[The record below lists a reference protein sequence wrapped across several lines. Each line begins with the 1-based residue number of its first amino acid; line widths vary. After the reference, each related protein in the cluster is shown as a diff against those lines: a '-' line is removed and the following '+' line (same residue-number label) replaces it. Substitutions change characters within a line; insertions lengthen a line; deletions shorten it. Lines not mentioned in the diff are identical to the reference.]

1 MNVQLTPD
9 ASQFVEGLVATGE
22 YPSAQDAVA
31 DGVRLLQARH
41 ELKAQIQIGI
51 DQADRGEL
59 HDHDEVFDSLRAR
72 LNQLKNSAG

>member
-9 ASQFVEGLVATGE
+9 ASQFVEGLVAAGQ
-22 YPSAQDAVA
+22 YPSVQDAVA

-41 ELKAQIQIGI
+41 ALKTQIQIGI
-51 DQADRGEL
+51 DQADRGDL

-72 LNQLKNSAG
+72 LDQLKNSAR

>member
-9 ASQFVEGLVATGE
+9 ASLFVEGLVAAGQ
-22 YPSAQDAVA
+22 YPSVQDAVT

-41 ELKAQIQIGI
+41 ALKAQIQIGI
-51 DQADRGEL
+51 DQADQGDL

-72 LNQLKNSAG
+72 LGQLKNPAR